1 MTRRTLGFIF
11 LGTGLTASTGAVLL
25 FLTGIVTVFRDFAP
39 VATLSSPGATSIR
52 VPAAGAYTLWHDHRV
67 LDGPNP
73 MANPE
78 ALPPGMSFL
87 FLRSSDGTTF
97 GLQPLGGTTTLSL
110 PDRASVSVGTFEPDQ
125 PGDYQLRISATGGEK
140 RQFSLTE
147 GAFLGGVAKLGLRLI
162 LACLLGL
169 FGVVFFVLGLIF
181 VLLKA
186 KPRLQSAGS

>member
-1 MTRRTLGFIF
+1 MRLQKRRQHG
-11 LGTGLTASTGAVLL
+11 GLRIRRCNGALTPSACV
-25 FLTGIVTVFRDFAP
+25 LTGRAIQDSYVHGD
-39 VATLSSPGATSIR
+39 
-52 VPAAGAYTLWHDHRV
+52 
-67 LDGPNP
+67 
-73 MANPE
+73 
-78 ALPPGMSFL
+78 
-87 FLRSSDGTTF
+87 
-97 GLQPLGGTTTLSL
+97 TTTLSL
-110 PDRASVSVGTFEPDQ
+110 PDRASVSLGTFEPDQ